1 MEMPSFGNP
10 WWLLLLPPFY
20 YLLWRL
26 QKRSFI
32 PATRKKRL
40 FWFVFRCVLVT
51 LLTFAL
57 AGLQFSTTL
66 RKNQTLFVVDASDSV
81 APQQKERAIHFLND
95 ALRRIQMP
103 DQAGLVLFGTQAEVE
118 RFPAAPHLVQRF
130 ESRVD
135 SRQTNLENALRLADG
150 VMADDYQKNIVIL
163 SDGLENAG
171 DAVRLAESLREKG
184 VTFQGFYLE
193 PANLVEAQIENV
205 RVPSETRL
213 KEPFVLEI
221 ITNSNQRMSGLLQ
234 ILRNGELL
242 QEGTVQLSEAQK
254 GIIRIPQRITEPGLY
269 RYDVRLK
276 PEKDFQ
282 IENNSAQAWISVE
295 GPPRIL
301 LVDQEP
307 GEMRRLAE
315 ALEVR
320 GFSVDVKEGRYFPR
334 TLSDLMLYQAVLIR
348 NVPAST
354 IQSQMPLVQQYVR
367 EFGGGFAM
375 LGGKKS
381 FGPGGY
387 YQTPVETVLPV
398 RMDLVNKKY
407 LADVAMVIVIDKSGS
422 MSYTDRGRQKIDLAD
437 EGGSRVASLL
447 KETDQL
453 GVIAVDSVPKWTY
466 ELQRLRNKADAIDA
480 IVSIRAGGGGIYVY
494 SGLKEAYEA
503 LKPVKA
509 SVKHVILFADTAD
522 CEEQTGPN
530 GESSL
535 ALAARA
541 LEEDQITTT
550 SIGIGQTGDRDVQY
564 LEQLATVA
572 AGRFYFTSDMF
583 TLPQIFAQ
591 ESAVVQRYYITEE
604 TFSPAI
610 KQAEPLLTGLT
621 PSPDLDGY
629 VATTGKNFATIS
641 MVSHREDP
649 VLAYWRYGLGQSLAF
664 TSDPVGAWGTKW
676 LAWPD
681 WQRFWAQT
689 GRYLARTYEPG
700 RFQVSFQS
708 KDNSTT
714 VIVDAL
720 DQEQNAGSSWQG
732 VVVDSTGKEHRL
744 SFSRTSHGRYEA
756 SLPAAGAL
764 FGKVFRLQGD
774 HVAGEN
780 IVQFAGSRN
789 MEYEISPNGKERL
802 KKIAGRLL
810 ESADQLRLDSKTALD
825 VQSVRPQ
832 LLAWA
837 IWLFLLDVAFRKLDT
852 GMFRR
857 SKKLQP
863 VPVPASI
870 PLQQLKMRKRALER
884 EDAGSHV
891 LEIESEPP
899 MTEPKKPEEPK
910 VEADSDYM
918 NRLKEAKRRKNN

>member
-103 DQAGLVLFGTQAEVE
+103 DQAGLVLFGSQAEVE

-171 DAVRLAESLREKG
+171 DALGLAKSLREKG

-205 RVPSETRL
+205 RVPSEARL

-221 ITNSNQRMSGLLQ
+221 VTNSNQRMSGLLQ

-242 QEGTVQLSEAQK
+242 QEGTIQLMDAQK

-466 ELQRLRNKADAIDA
+466 ELQRLRN
-480 IVSIRAGGGGIYVY
+480 
-494 SGLKEAYEA
+494 
-503 LKPVKA
+503 
-509 SVKHVILFADTAD
+509 
-522 CEEQTGPN
+522 
-530 GESSL
+530 
-535 ALAARA
+535 
-541 LEEDQITTT
+541 
-550 SIGIGQTGDRDVQY
+550 
-564 LEQLATVA
+564 
-572 AGRFYFTSDMF
+572 
-583 TLPQIFAQ
+583 
-591 ESAVVQRYYITEE
+591 
-604 TFSPAI
+604 
-610 KQAEPLLTGLT
+610 
-621 PSPDLDGY
+621 
-629 VATTGKNFATIS
+629 
-641 MVSHREDP
+641 
-649 VLAYWRYGLGQSLAF
+649 
-664 TSDPVGAWGTKW
+664 
-676 LAWPD
+676 
-681 WQRFWAQT
+681 
-689 GRYLARTYEPG
+689 
-700 RFQVSFQS
+700 
-708 KDNSTT
+708 
-714 VIVDAL
+714 
-720 DQEQNAGSSWQG
+720 
-732 VVVDSTGKEHRL
+732 
-744 SFSRTSHGRYEA
+744 
-756 SLPAAGAL
+756 
-764 FGKVFRLQGD
+764 
-774 HVAGEN
+774 
-780 IVQFAGSRN
+780 
-789 MEYEISPNGKERL
+789 
-802 KKIAGRLL
+802 
-810 ESADQLRLDSKTALD
+810 
-825 VQSVRPQ
+825 
-832 LLAWA
+832 
-837 IWLFLLDVAFRKLDT
+837 
-852 GMFRR
+852 
-857 SKKLQP
+857 
-863 VPVPASI
+863 
-870 PLQQLKMRKRALER
+870 
-884 EDAGSHV
+884 
-891 LEIESEPP
+891 
-899 MTEPKKPEEPK
+899 
-910 VEADSDYM
+910 
-918 NRLKEAKRRKNN
+918 